1 MVLAVSGYNK
11 LWKDK
16 IAGGFTHSG
25 GLSGDK
31 QGTLIYL
38 AINAAQHSMIWV
50 SVGEMS
56 QANGVNRLGSSQG
69 VMGQTTPDY
78 TGAKDAELDEG
89 DRLSCELYG
98 QRIAQA
104 VKRWNH

>member
-1 MVLAVSGYNK
+1 
-11 LWKDK
+11 
-16 IAGGFTHSG
+16 
-25 GLSGDK
+25 
-31 QGTLIYL
+31 
-38 AINAAQHSMIWV
+38 MIWV

-78 TGAKDAELDEG
+78 TGAKGAELDEG

-98 QRIAQA
+98 QRVAQA